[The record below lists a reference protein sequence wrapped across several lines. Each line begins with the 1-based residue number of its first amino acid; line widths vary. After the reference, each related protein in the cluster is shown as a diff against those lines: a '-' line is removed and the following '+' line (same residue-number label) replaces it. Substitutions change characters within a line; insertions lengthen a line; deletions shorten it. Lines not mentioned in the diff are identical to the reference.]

1 MALAR
6 QGIGMRLF
14 LASLSL
20 AQKLRETIELCSL
33 LRITLDPH
41 EVRPMEELD
50 SLGVLWNL
58 LTRDVAVVGGLQSP
72 LLSWI
77 GAAGIF
83 TLCLWHSAVLIRGQ
97 VHIQRT
103 LSRLQSSV
111 APLVLARR
119 QVSKDWLVI
128 PALAKRRSN
137 LAESPEARRDLDDL
151 QALDRAV
158 RSEQAFARDWLSY
171 RKTLAV
177 EQSAWFLEPT
187 VHSQRSAS
195 EFFSFESLCAAHLN
209 VRFYRQLPA
218 FMTGMGLM
226 FTFLAILIGL
236 SKLHANGSEIDGI
249 QGLVNGLSGKFV
261 TSIVGLAC
269 ANAFTLLENS
279 LWHRLDNRHRECISL
294 LDEMFPKKAADQSAR
309 ISSLPNGSPATIVAP
324 VRNDAAH
331 QLVEAVQQRL
341 GSTVA
346 ALNSAAQALT
356 ALNSK
361 HSPMKLDDLCE
372 EIGHEVQ
379 RALRPMM
386 NPLLEAIHDLN
397 RSIKQQCSSVQLS
410 HSEIETMFQELRSNT
425 AATTEPVRP
434 ANNDRDPGKSSRI
447 T

>member
-1 MALAR
+1 MDEVDSFTALW
-6 QGIGMRLF
+6 
-14 LASLSL
+14 
-20 AQKLRETIELCSL
+20 E
-33 LRITLDPH
+33 
-41 EVRPMEELD
+41 
-50 SLGVLWNL
+50 W
-58 LTRDVAVVGGLQSP
+58 LTRDVTVVGGLQSP
-72 LLSWI
+72 ILSWI
-77 GAAGIF
+77 GTAGIL
-83 TLCLWHSAVLIRGQ
+83 TLCLWHSAVLVRGLLQ
-97 VHIQRT
+97 IQGT
-103 LSRLQSSV
+103 LARFHSSV
-111 APLVLARR
+111 APLVLARQ

-128 PALAKRRSN
+128 PALTKKRARLDVSS
-137 LAESPEARRDLDDL
+137 ETRRDLDDL
-151 QALDRAV
+151 HTLDRAV
-158 RSEQAFARDWLSY
+158 RSEQDFARDWFSY

-249 QGLVNGLSGKFV
+249 QGLINGLSGKFV

-269 ANAFTLLENS
+269 ANAFTLLEHS
-279 LWHRLDNRHRECISL
+279 FWHRLDNRHRECISL
-294 LDEMFPKKAADQSAR
+294 LDEMFPQRATDQHSQG
-309 ISSLPNGSPATIVAP
+309 SPSPNGSPAAIATPI
-324 VRNDAAH
+324 RNDTAH

-361 HSPMKLDDLCE
+361 HSTAKQDDLPR
-372 EIGHEVQ
+372 EIGHEIQ

-386 NPLLEAIHDLN
+386 NPLLEAIQDLN
-397 RSIKQQCSSVQLS
+397 RSIKEQASPVQLS
-410 HSEIETMFQELRSNT
+410 QAEIETLFQDLRST
-425 AATTEPVRP
+425 TTATTEPARP
-434 ANNDRDPGKSSRI
+434 MHKDHNSGKPSRL

>member
-1 MALAR
+1 MDEVDSIAALW
-6 QGIGMRLF
+6 
-14 LASLSL
+14 
-20 AQKLRETIELCSL
+20 E
-33 LRITLDPH
+33 
-41 EVRPMEELD
+41 
-50 SLGVLWNL
+50 W
-58 LTRDVAVVGGLQSP
+58 LTRDVTIVGGLQSP
-72 LLSWI
+72 VLSWI
-77 GAAGIF
+77 GAAGILA
-83 TLCLWHSAVLIRGQ
+83 LCLWHSAVLLRGW
-97 VHIQRT
+97 VHIQGT
-103 LSRLQSSV
+103 LARFHSSV
-111 APLVLARR
+111 APLVLARQ

-128 PALAKRRSN
+128 PALAKKRARLDVSS
-137 LAESPEARRDLDDL
+137 ETRRDLDDL
-151 QALDRAV
+151 HTLDRAV
-158 RSEQAFARDWLSY
+158 RSEQDFVRDWLSY

-209 VRFYRQLPA
+209 VRLYRQLPA

-249 QGLVNGLSGKFV
+249 QGLINGLSGKFV
-261 TSIVGLAC
+261 TSIVGLTC
-269 ANAFTLLENS
+269 ANAFTLLEHS

-294 LDEMFPKKAADQSAR
+294 LDEIFPQKATDQQAL
-309 ISSLPNGSPATIVAP
+309 ISPAPNGPPTSIAAP
-324 VRNDAAH
+324 IRNDTAH

-356 ALNSK
+356 ALHAK
-361 HSPMKLDDLCE
+361 HSTMKQDDLPR

-386 NPLLEAIHDLN
+386 NPLLEAIQDLN
-397 RSIKQQCSSVQLS
+397 RSMKEHASPVQLS
-410 HSEIETMFQELRSNT
+410 QAEIEAMFQDLRSAAT
-425 AATTEPVRP
+425 ATTEPVRLTP
-434 ANNDRDPGKSSRI
+434 HDRDSGKPSRL

>member
-1 MALAR
+1 M
-6 QGIGMRLF
+6 
-14 LASLSL
+14 
-20 AQKLRETIELCSL
+20 
-33 LRITLDPH
+33 H
-41 EVRPMEELD
+41 EVDPFTALWELL
-50 SLGVLWNL
+50 S
-58 LTRDVAVVGGLQSP
+58 RDVRAVGGLQSP
-72 LLSWI
+72 MLSWI
-77 GAAGIF
+77 GAASIL
-83 TLCLWHSAVLIRGQ
+83 TLCLWHSAVLIRGLVQ
-97 VHIQRT
+97 IRRT
-103 LSRLQSSV
+103 LSRFHATV
-111 APLVLARR
+111 APLVSAR
-119 QVSKDWLVI
+119 QQMSKDWLVI
-128 PALAKRRSN
+128 PTLAKRQARPDES
-137 LAESPEARRDLDDL
+137 AETRRDLDDL

-195 EFFSFESLCAAHLN
+195 EFFSFESLCTAQLN
-209 VRFYRQLPA
+209 IRFYRQLPA

-249 QGLVNGLSGKFV
+249 QGLINGLSGKFV

-269 ANAFTLLENS
+269 ANAFTLLENCFC
-279 LWHRLDNRHRECISL
+279 HRLDNRHRECVSL
-294 LDEMFPKKAADQSAR
+294 LDQMFPQKAADQSGQAST
-309 ISSLPNGSPATIVAP
+309 SSNGSPATIVAP
-324 VRNDAAH
+324 VRNDTTH

-341 GSTVA
+341 GSTVT

-361 HSPMKLDDLCE
+361 HSPMTRDDLPG

-386 NPLLEAIHDLN
+386 NSLLEAIHDLK
-397 RSIKQQCSSVQLS
+397 RSMKERSSPVQLS
-410 HSEIETMFQELRSNT
+410 PSEMETMFQKLRSNT
-425 AATTEPVRP
+425 TATVEHMRP
-434 ANNDRDPGKSSRI
+434 ANKDSDPGKSSRL